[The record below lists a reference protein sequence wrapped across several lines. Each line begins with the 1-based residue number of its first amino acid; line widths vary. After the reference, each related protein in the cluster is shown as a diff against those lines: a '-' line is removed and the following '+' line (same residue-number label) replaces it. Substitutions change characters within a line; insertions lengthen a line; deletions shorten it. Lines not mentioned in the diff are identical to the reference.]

1 MSDGT
6 ATFPLALW
14 EREQLCEQS
23 ELTTAGE
30 GLIRCKEAKRQRCE
44 ANLEDRKLRRY
55 EGRPFTINSLQSVSV
70 IVDSAADPQA
80 QDSEMLKHGGQS
92 DVLDDTN
99 PLPQSLPRGRDVKSS
114 SSRFTLHSSLKKR
127 VAFTLAEVLITLGII
142 GVVAAMTMPT
152 LINKTQN
159 RQLQTAF
166 KKAYSVQSQ
175 ALLYTKQNLGIE
187 NLRAAFA
194 VYDSNN
200 KVYYMANQFYNEYY
214 KYLQI
219 NDSCEYEK
227 PVRNYSNT
235 ADAYIDVGTSQPNK
249 QLPDGSCANVKIN
262 ARTINIT
269 VDVNGAKKGPN
280 RLGYDI
286 FVFEVNDND
295 ALVPKKTSKKYTDD
309 ELEDIKNQY
318 DDQSLAT
325 SVPAQAG
332 NPCSIESSQRGNG
345 LGCSWYALNDI
356 NPDDETKGYW
366 ESLP

>member
-1 MSDGT
+1 MSGAAASCSLAFNGPTVDVCNGST
-6 ATFPLALW
+6 ILPPSLCPKLACAT
-14 EREQLCEQS
+14 
-23 ELTTAGE
+23 
-30 GLIRCKEAKRQRCE
+30 
-44 ANLEDRKLRRY
+44 
-55 EGRPFTINSLQSVSV
+55 
-70 IVDSAADPQA
+70 
-80 QDSEMLKHGGQS
+80 
-92 DVLDDTN
+92 
-99 PLPQSLPRGRDVKSS
+99 LPRNDKFSS
-114 SSRFTLHSSLKKR
+114 PFTLHSSLKKR

-175 ALLYTKQNLGIE
+175 ALLFTKQNLGIE
-187 NLRAAFA
+187 NLSAAFA

-262 ARTINIT
+262 A
-269 VDVNGAKKGPN
+269 
-280 RLGYDI
+280 
-286 FVFEVNDND
+286 
-295 ALVPKKTSKKYTDD
+295 
-309 ELEDIKNQY
+309 
-318 DDQSLAT
+318 
-325 SVPAQAG
+325 
-332 NPCSIESSQRGNG
+332 SQ
-345 LGCSWYALNDI
+345 LIL
-356 NPDDETKGYW
+356 
-366 ESLP
+366 LLM